1 MALAEAAAFAD
12 LMTAEMAKG
21 RLASEGI
28 EAVLFDQGL
37 SGLGLGSMAPVRLM
51 VDEDDLGAAQGILRS
66 I

>member
-1 MALAEAAAFAD
+1 MALVEAATFAD
-12 LMTAEMAKG
+12 LMTAEMARG

-37 SGLGLGSMAPVRLM
+37 SGLGLGTMAPVRLM

-66 I
+66 L